1 MPTNPFTDKKYFI
14 HDAIR
19 FPVVINQPTTDYS
32 SFSSYISNSS
42 SPTVANK
49 FDSTGPFN
57 IIELE
62 EEVSSRLQHFIEE
75 VSKVKLCDYARYN
88 GDSNYYMNSCD
99 AKYQL
104 HDNSLIFSQSSIND
118 ISILREQLNK
128 IRYKQPLEKQKELW
142 QQLQDINSLLTTLKN
157 YITTDITSSTVSE
170 YNNEINSLYT
180 KHNEINNLRNTL
192 EQKLDSIY
200 STDTRNTDSIVML
213 DSTIYTSVLWT
224 VLATSI
230 IFFMFKKM

>member
-1 MPTNPFTDKKYFI
+1 MPNPFTDKKYFI

-19 FPVVINQPTTDYS
+19 FSVVISDSTIDYNS
-32 SFSSYISNSS
+32 LSSYISSS
-42 SPTVANK
+42 NSPTTDANM
-49 FDSTGPFN
+49 FVSTGPFN

-75 VSKVKLCDYARYN
+75 VSNVKLCDYARSN
-88 GDSNYYMNSCD
+88 DDSAYYAANCD

-104 HDNSLIFSQSSIND
+104 YGDSLIFSQSSSN
-118 ISILREQLNK
+118 ISIFREQLNK
-128 IRYKQPLEKQKELW
+128 IRYKPQLASQKELW
-142 QQLQDINSLLTTLKN
+142 QQLNDIYNLLTTLKDS
-157 YITTDITSSTVSE
+157 ITADITSSTVSE

-180 KHNEINNLRNTL
+180 KHNEINNLRNAL